1 MVLASVASAALACA
15 HTDRVIVAGDGRL
28 VFDGPVA
35 DFSGALASRRLHGV
49 VG

>member
-1 MVLASVASAALACA
+1 MARSSESLEIG
-15 HTDRVIVAGDGRL
+15 RRYQAGDGRL